1 MIGHQ
6 QFKKGFAG
14 CQNLARI
21 SFHFH
26 SGFDGTNAGSA
37 KNACSGVDHAEAAYA
52 YGSFILQMAQRGY
65 RDAVYSRRVENRRSR
80 RDGHGSTIDG
90 DVDKSG
96 R

>member
-14 CQNLARI
+14 CQNFEGI

-26 SGFDGTNAGSA
+26 SGFDGTNAGGA
-37 KNACSGVDHAEAAYA
+37 KNARSRVDQAEAANA
-52 YGSFILQMAQRGY
+52 HGSFILQMAQRGY

-80 RDGHGSTIDG
+80 RNGHGSTIDG

>member
-6 QFKKGFAG
+6 QFKKGSAG
-14 CQNLARI
+14 GQNFSGI

-26 SGFDGTNAGSA
+26 SGFDGTNAGST
-37 KNACSGVDHAEAAYA
+37 KNACSGVDDAEPAYA

-65 RDAVYSRRVENRRSR
+65 RDAVYSRRVENCRSR
-80 RDGHGSTIDG
+80 RNGHGSTIDG